1 MKKSKSLGQKFQ
13 ESIIRMPKRTLNI
26 LTITTNIIMFIIFI
40 LVLILKENFTYGLY
54 WAFINIY
61 IIVDLLNITHWD
73 YEGLKADKKKSDNI
87 ISNYRDL
94 TAITMVLSG
103 LFYVIVLFFDSL
115 KIDVMHNT
123 FVIVTL
129 YILLLVSQLFNQ
141 TSIYKAKK
149 ETAKLAESI
158 SGKKNK

>member
-40 LVLILKENFTYGLY
+40 LLLILKENFTYGLY
-54 WAFINIY
+54 WAFVNIY

>member
-13 ESIIRMPKRTLNI
+13 ESIIRMPKKTLNT

-54 WAFINIY
+54 WSFVNIY

-73 YEGLKADKKKSDNI
+73 YDGLKADKKKSDSI
-87 ISNYRDL
+87 VSNYRDL

-103 LFYVIVLFFDSL
+103 LFYVAVLFFDSI
-115 KIDVMHNT
+115 KVDVMHNT
-123 FVIVTL
+123 FVIVSLYTL
-129 YILLLVSQLFNQ
+129 LFVSQLFNQ